1 LPYFFK
7 YAGRKSFS
15 TSINKKT
22 KLYYLG
28 NEKIKKTKEYH
39 ENYLKLKSI
48 IDEMTVVSME
58 LLKLEK

>member
-1 LPYFFK
+1 MSKGEKK
-7 YAGRKSFS
+7 YSGNYFS

-28 NEKIKKTKEYH
+28 NEKIKKAKEYH

-58 LLKLEK
+58 LLKLKK